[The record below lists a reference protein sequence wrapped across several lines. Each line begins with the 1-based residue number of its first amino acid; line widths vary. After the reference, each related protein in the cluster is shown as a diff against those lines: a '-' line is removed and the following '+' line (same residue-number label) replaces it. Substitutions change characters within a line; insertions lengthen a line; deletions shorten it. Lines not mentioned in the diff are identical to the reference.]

1 MKYTSNQSILILA
14 NIFHVY
20 SITYS
25 DISNHLQVPVLKR
38 EVSWS
43 LYSPDDFSTQII
55 TFSEMSFRLGAYFLN
70 ENAIDKLIRN
80 LMRGNI
86 ESKIGSFFKNY
97 GLVDVDI
104 GNTYPIFL
112 KLGITSFH
120 KKILHIIIISYSYM
134 KKSNLD

>member
-1 MKYTSNQSILILA
+1 
-14 NIFHVY
+14 
-20 SITYS
+20 
-25 DISNHLQVPVLKR
+25 
-38 EVSWS
+38 
-43 LYSPDDFSTQII
+43 
-55 TFSEMSFRLGAYFLN
+55 MSFRLGAYFLN